1 MWILAALIFSI
12 ISFVSSCTYKQD
24 NVFTTPSNET
34 IEAENS
40 PVEEVEEN
48 KTEPEPEKE
57 SEEATEETIEDTEQ
71 SEEAD
76 TGKEDVLIMFHN
88 NQGPMCIK
96 QLDWLDSIKENY
108 PDLEI
113 EEHLTTSRKT
123 MNLLR
128 DKMAE
133 YEQSI
138 GVSEEFRYL
147 PISFY
152 KGKAFSGFNEEV
164 KDELIALMSE

>member
-1 MWILAALIFSI
+1 
-12 ISFVSSCTYKQD
+12 
-24 NVFTTPSNET
+24 
-34 IEAENS
+34 
-40 PVEEVEEN
+40 
-48 KTEPEPEKE
+48 
-57 SEEATEETIEDTEQ
+57 
-71 SEEAD
+71 
-76 TGKEDVLIMFHN
+76 
-88 NQGPMCIK
+88 
-96 QLDWLDSIKENY
+96 
-108 PDLEI
+108 
-113 EEHLTTSRKT
+113 